1 MPSAGERSP
10 AARLRMRGR
19 GAVLKQSSLGGTAHW
34 AVPFAA
40 ELRADPCP
48 ASGAFRRSEPRGI
61 LIRSDSPRFG
71 EQPTGLFSSLRNS
84 LGQNTPRLLYALP

>member
-10 AARLRMRGR
+10 VARLRMRGR
-19 GAVLKQSSLGGTAHW
+19 GAVLKQSSLGGTAHR

-61 LIRSDSPRFG
+61 L
-71 EQPTGLFSSLRNS
+71 
-84 LGQNTPRLLYALP
+84 